1 MSQLNSIPPERLQP
15 QIWNPL
21 RPTETKME
29 TDSFSLKKKW
39 SGERRDREQE
49 AAMRP
54 EYGMRRQ
61 TVDEE
66 MGRNDK
72 LFFMVDEG
80 KKRETLS
87 VLRLPLPRRFLSGP
101 VKCWMH

>member
-1 MSQLNSIPPERLQP
+1 
-15 QIWNPL
+15 
-21 RPTETKME
+21 
-29 TDSFSLKKKW
+29 
-39 SGERRDREQE
+39 
-49 AAMRP
+49 MRP

-80 KKRETLS
+80 KKERLYLS
-87 VLRLPLPRRFLSGP
+87 FDYLFLAASYRA
-101 VKCWMH
+101 C

>member
-1 MSQLNSIPPERLQP
+1 
-15 QIWNPL
+15 
-21 RPTETKME
+21 
-29 TDSFSLKKKW
+29 
-39 SGERRDREQE
+39 
-49 AAMRP
+49 MRA

-80 KKRETLS
+80 EKRETLS

-101 VKCWMH
+101 VKC

>member
-1 MSQLNSIPPERLQP
+1 
-15 QIWNPL
+15 
-21 RPTETKME
+21 
-29 TDSFSLKKKW
+29 
-39 SGERRDREQE
+39 
-49 AAMRP
+49 MRP

-80 KKRETLS
+80 QKKKRDFICPSTTS
-87 VLRLPLPRRFLSGP
+87 SSPLPIGA
-101 VKCWMH
+101 C